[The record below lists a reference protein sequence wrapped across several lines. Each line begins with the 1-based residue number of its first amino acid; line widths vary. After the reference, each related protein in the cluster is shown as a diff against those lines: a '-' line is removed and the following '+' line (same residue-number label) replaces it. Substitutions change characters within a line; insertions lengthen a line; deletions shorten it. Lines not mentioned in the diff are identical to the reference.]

1 MSKIICKAAGL
12 VKARFPKNAV
22 LGKPPVKLL
31 IPVLGLLF
39 CAGCAG
45 GPAGPKENTVPPRE
59 EPAWVSDVDQVYS
72 RLRYVAAVGY
82 GPSRAIAEKEAFA
95 NMISIFGQTVQVD
108 RQSMV
113 GYQEALMQDAVSAY
127 IRNTEISNAIK
138 TSAEM
143 EVLIGA
149 EIRDYWYDRRDTH
162 YAVAVMEK
170 SKAASLYSEL
180 VEANREIIRNL
191 TAMDEGDKYSLPGY
205 ARYRLAAGVAGGNR
219 VFANILSI
227 TGGPGLS
234 PRELAE
240 GENFRLEA
248 ENIAR
253 RIPIDV
259 RVENDRTNRIKGAF
273 ASVIGSVGL
282 QSGGDDSLYVLDG
295 RISFTPANLQ
305 KSDSVYVRYIL
316 EANLVDR
323 RTGTVLLPYT
333 FSGREGH
340 LSMAEAENRALGD
353 AEKQIADGWALV
365 FVEYLDSLL
374 SEKK

>member
-1 MSKIICKAAGL
+1 MPKIA
-12 VKARFPKNAV
+12 
-22 LGKPPVKLL
+22 KLL
-31 IPVLGLLF
+31 IPVLALLL

-45 GPAGPKENTVPPRE
+45 APGGRKEDAGPARE
-59 EPAWVSDVDQVYS
+59 EPAWVNNTDQVYS

-82 GPSRAIAEKEAFA
+82 GPSRTAAEKEAFA
-95 NMISIFGQTVQVD
+95 SMIGIFGQTVQVD

-149 EIRDYWYDRRDTH
+149 EIRDYWYDGQGTH

-170 SKAASLYSEL
+170 SKTASLYSGL
-180 VEANREIIRNL
+180 IEANREIIKNL
-191 TAMDEGDKYSLPGY
+191 TAMDEGDRYSLPGY
-205 ARYRLAAGVAGGNR
+205 TRYRLAAKVAGGNR
-219 VFANILSI
+219 VFANILSV

-234 PRELAE
+234 SRELAE

-248 ENIAR
+248 EDIAR
-253 RIPIDV
+253 RIPIGL
-259 RVENDRTNRIKGAF
+259 RIENDRDNRIKGAF
-273 ASVIGSVGL
+273 AAAIGSAGL
-282 QSGGDDSLYVLDG
+282 QSGGDDSRYTLEG
-295 RISFTPANLQ
+295 RISFTPVDLQ

-316 EANLVDR
+316 EANLLDR
-323 RTGTVLLPYT
+323 RTGAVLLPYT

-340 LSMAEAENRALGD
+340 LSVAEAENRALGS
-353 AEKQIADGWALV
+353 AEKQIAGGWAPA
-365 FVEYLDSLL
+365 FAEYLDSLL